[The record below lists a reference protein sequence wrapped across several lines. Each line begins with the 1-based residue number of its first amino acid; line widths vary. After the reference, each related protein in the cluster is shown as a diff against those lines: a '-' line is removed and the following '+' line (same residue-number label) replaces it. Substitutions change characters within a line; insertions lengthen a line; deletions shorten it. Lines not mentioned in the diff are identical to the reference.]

1 MDVPQCM
8 AIAPDDVAR
17 PGGHYSHAMRFGDLV
32 FTSGQLGVRADGTH
46 TVDLPFEDQAR
57 QAIGN
62 LLAALHAA
70 GAEPADILK
79 VNVHIAGVDLWPRFN
94 AVYAEI
100 MGEARPA
107 RTVVPVV
114 GLHYG
119 YLVEIDAVAACRSQP
134 LAQTNSCLE
143 VSRR

>member
-8 AIAPDDVAR
+8 AIAPDGVAP

-32 FTSGQLGVRADGTH
+32 FTSGQLGVRPDGTH
-46 TVDLPFEDQAR
+46 TADLSFEDQAR
-57 QAIGN
+57 QTIDN
-62 LLAALHAA
+62 LLVALRAA

-79 VNVHIAGVDLWPRFN
+79 VTVHIAGVDLWPRFN

-100 MGEARPA
+100 MGDARPA

-114 GLHYG
+114 GLHHG
-119 YLVEIDAVAACRSQP
+119 YLVEIDAVAACRSPQ
-134 LAQTNSCLE
+134 LAQT
-143 VSRR
+143 